1 MPGASE
7 PLRDLP
13 DRAIRQALPHP
24 ANLHAFLRQTVPSL
38 ADSFNCQ
45 RARLLQREFL
55 LDDWRHREA
64 DLPFEV
70 PYRLGD
76 QELPALVYVL
86 VEHQSAEDPAMP
98 LRLLLFVA
106 LYWERQWR
114 AWEQHAAPRPPL
126 RLSPVLPLV
135 LYTGAGPWENNRT
148 LHDLLG
154 EPAEFHGFVPQWG
167 PLFWQLAEHSA
178 EGLLDS
184 GDAWQQTLAVLRAQA
199 ADRESFERVYVTAMR
214 QLEPLAGQDH
224 VRWSEL
230 MRIILSWGLWRRP
243 GQERQSLL
251 AAAQETQTNVERQ
264 KEVGLMAQTIAESI
278 WEEGLRKGLE
288 QGREQGLQKGR
299 EEGREKGR
307 EEGREEGREKGREE
321 GREKGRE
328 EGREKGREEG
338 REKGREEGR
347 EEGRVE
353 GELEAARR
361 LLRQLLVKRF
371 DTVPEDVVRRV
382 ASATEVERLTAAAL
396 QVWDIAT
403 PQDLPL

>member
-1 MPGASE
+1 MSTASE

-24 ANLHAFLRQTVPSL
+24 DNLRAFLRQTVPTL
-38 ADSFNCQ
+38 ADDFICE
-45 RARLLQREFL
+45 RALLLQREFP
-55 LDDWRHREA
+55 LDDWRYREA

-98 LRLLLFVA
+98 LRLLLFIA

-114 AWEQHAAPRPPL
+114 AWEQHAAPKPAQ

-135 LYTGAGPWENNRT
+135 LYTGAGPWQNNRS

-154 EPAEFHGFVPQWG
+154 EPAEFHGFVPQWA
-167 PLFWQLAEHSA
+167 PLFWELSEHDAE
-178 EGLLDS
+178 ELLDS

-199 ADRESFERVYVTAMR
+199 ADRETFEHVYVSAMR
-214 QLEPLAGQDH
+214 QLEPLAAKDH

-230 MRIILSWGLWRRP
+230 TRIILSWGQWRRP
-243 GQERQSLL
+243 HQERQGLL
-251 AAAQETQTNVERQ
+251 VAAQATQTNVERQ

-288 QGREQGLQKGR
+288 QGL
-299 EEGREKGR
+299 EKGR
-307 EEGREEGREKGREE
+307 I
-321 GREKGRE
+321 
-328 EGREKGREEG
+328 
-338 REKGREEGR
+338 
-347 EEGRVE
+347 E
-353 GELEAARR
+353 GEMEAARR

-371 DTVPEDVVRRV
+371 GTVPEDVLKRI
-382 ASATEVERLTAAAL
+382 ASATEAERLTSAAL
-396 QVWDIAT
+396 QVSDIAT
-403 PQDLPL
+403 AEDLPL